1 MMASIY
7 NPFTTGF
14 TTYGRST
21 PPPPPPPPPK
31 KVEYAEKEQVV
42 VLQKNYYDMESSLLA
57 LHQDMR
63 HTRNDLEQLYQALDV
78 VKYDN
83 QRLTAYANYL
93 ESKINEAPSVAKRK
107 RRVTICANG
116 QVVEVCKHD

>member
-1 MMASIY
+1 MGTYY

-21 PPPPPPPPPK
+21 PPPPPPPPSQK
-31 KVEYAEKEQVV
+31 KIEYAEKEQVL
-42 VLQKNYYDMESSLLA
+42 VLQKNYYDMDSSLLA

-63 HTRNDLEQLYQALDV
+63 HTRDDLEQLYQALDV

-83 QRLTAYANYL
+83 QQLTEYASYL
-93 ESKINEAPSVAKRK
+93 YAKINERQALLRE
-107 RRVTICANG
+107 N
-116 QVVEVCKHD
+116 VE

>member
-1 MMASIY
+1 MGTYY

-21 PPPPPPPPPK
+21 PPPPPPSQK
-31 KVEYAEKEQVV
+31 KIEYAEKEQVL

-63 HTRNDLEQLYQALDV
+63 HTRDDLEQLYQALDV

-83 QRLTAYANYL
+83 QQLTEYANYL
-93 ESKINEAPSVAKRK
+93 YAKINERQALLRE
-107 RRVTICANG
+107 N
-116 QVVEVCKHD
+116 VE